1 MKVNVHAVNFAVD
14 AKLVGYVQERMDKEI
29 LRQGGFFRCLFES

>member
-14 AKLVGYVQERMDKEI
+14 AKLVGYVQERMDK
-29 LRQGGFFRCLFES
+29 LRNITTRWFLQMSI